1 MADLAAILKDP
12 NYVNANPATKQAIFD
27 KFAPQDP
34 NFANANSETQLAIR
48 SKFGLTPVDSGIP
61 EGRSGVSQIPT
72 EAGAN
77 LTPTGSEPVS
87 MRDRIMGVIETPAA
101 LAGGLA
107 GGIAAPIAGMYGQLS
122 SPAPQGS
129 PAAMAAGE
137 AMAAKA
143 RAQFYQPRTETAK
156 QILGAVGGAM
166 EGLPPTLGGV
176 GTSLNALVAPTVQ
189 QAGAMVRPAVSQA
202 VAPVRNALTRKQP
215 DMVGMGAASTAEDLM
230 RQQRLEQF
238 GIRATAG
245 ERERNLQKQQF
256 ESEVQRGA
264 VTGISEDAK
273 VALSEQMRRFEAGK
287 RQDIVRNFERMTAE
301 TGAEVADPTQLRAVG
316 KIVDKALNDEY
327 TKKFDAYK
335 ALYAKADSAGETL
348 QPVSYQNLLD
358 YINTKTPTA
367 RGKLDPILDSV
378 AESLAMNDPSKTG
391 TITVRALEDIYQ
403 QIGKVKGSP
412 SAPEM
417 KQLITQMGE
426 GAGGELYQAARASR
440 KQLAKE
446 FEDVSRVDKLLG
458 TKAGYADRRVA
469 LDDVFKHVVLDG
481 SLEEMRT
488 VTTLLKKAGPE
499 GRKAYAELQG
509 QTIQQMKEMLTKGDQ
524 MSFKNLNTLINQLDN
539 EGKLDYMY
547 GKAGRDQILDL
558 RDAIKDVVVKE
569 PGAVN
574 YPNTAGVVLRGLEI
588 LQKSPIK
595 IPGTQTAAEFART
608 RQVKKQVEKSLEQ
621 PNQLAPPQ
629 NRIQLNNMMTGRP

>member
-1 MADLAAILKDP
+1 MATQIYKVRDP
-12 NYVNANPATKQAIFD
+12 
-27 KFAPQDP
+27 
-34 NFANANSETQLAIR
+34 SGAIR
-48 SKFGLTPVDSGIP
+48 EIKGPSGATDDQVIAKAKELFSAAP
-61 EGRSGVSQIPT
+61 AISVASQIPT

-77 LTPTGSEPVS
+77 LTPTAAAPVS

-101 LAGGLA
+101 IAGGLA
-107 GGIAAPIAGMYGQLS
+107 GGLASIPAAIYGELS

-129 PAAMAAGE
+129 PAARAAGE
-137 AMAAKA
+137 AMAAKT
-143 RAQFYQPRTETAK
+143 RAQFYQPRTETSK
-156 QILGAVGGAM
+156 EILGAIGKVT
-166 EGLPPTLGGV
+166 EGLPPVLGGSL
-176 GTSLNALVAPTVQ
+176 GTSLNAL
-189 QAGAMVRPAVSQA
+189 AGPALRQTTAAVRPVVSQA

-215 DMVGMGAASTAEDLM
+215 DMVGMGAASTADDLM

-273 VALSEQMRRFEAGK
+273 TALSEQMRRFEAGK
-287 RQDIVRNFERMTAE
+287 KQDIVRNFERMTSE
-301 TGAEVADPTQLRAVG
+301 TNAQIADPTMVREVG
-316 KIVDKALNDEY
+316 ELVDKALNKQFTE
-327 TKKFDAYK
+327 KFDRYK
-335 ALYAKADSAGETL
+335 ALYAKADNAGETL
-348 QPVSYQNLLD
+348 QPVPYQSLLD
-358 YINTKTPTA
+358 YINTKTPTQ
-367 RGKLDPILDSV
+367 RQKLDPILDSV

-403 QIGKVKGSP
+403 QIGKVQN
-412 SAPEM
+412 SASSKDL
-417 KQLITQMGE
+417 KQIITDMGE

-446 FEDVSRVDKLLG
+446 FEDVKRVDDLLS
-458 TKAGYADRRVA
+458 TKSGYADRKVK
-469 LDDVFKHVVLDG
+469 LDDVYKHVVLDG

-488 VTTLLKKAGPE
+488 VTSLLKKGGPE
-499 GRKAYAELQG
+499 GRQAYAELKG
-509 QTIQQMKEMLTKGDQ
+509 QTIQQMKEMLTGGDQ
-524 MSFKNLNTLINQLDN
+524 MSFKNLNTLINKLDRQ
-539 EGKLDYMY
+539 GKLEYMY
-547 GKAGRDQILDL
+547 GKAGRDQITEL

-595 IPGTQTAAEFART
+595 IPLTQTAAEFART
-608 RQVKKQVEKSLEQ
+608 RQVKKQVQESLKQ
-621 PNQLAPPQ
+621 PNQLAPTQPNQ
-629 NRIQLNNMMTGRP
+629 NALIGK